1 MTEGD
6 DPPEAPADG
15 PNGTTRPA
23 SGRDAAALRR
33 TLLVAGVAVVLAVL
47 VAAVFTLVLTRTGA
61 GPGVIRL
68 VRVKAFLSTFA
79 SVVLVALVA
88 NYVSLYRELP
98 NQFTGSLL
106 VFTVALLLYALSSNP
121 LVWVLVRRAG
131 APLAVNIGGFVFL
144 PDLFAAIAVVV
155 LYYQSN
161 R

>member
-1 MTEGD
+1 
-6 DPPEAPADG
+6 
-15 PNGTTRPA
+15 
-23 SGRDAAALRR
+23 
-33 TLLVAGVAVVLAVL
+33 
-47 VAAVFTLVLTRTGA
+47 
-61 GPGVIRL
+61 
-68 VRVKAFLSTFA
+68 
-79 SVVLVALVA
+79 VALVA